1 MNLRVNI
8 VHLITSMYKQSDK
21 SQEIHSIHLMTI
33 INFNCM
39 NVIEISEKIRRGIST
54 SQKMMI
60 NFKMQTFPVK
70 ISNF

>member
-21 SQEIHSIHLMTI
+21 SQEIQSIHLMTI

-39 NVIEISEKIRRGIST
+39 NVIEISEKIRGIST